1 MTPRI
6 EVAGELLSDPAAMVL
21 DSVRT
26 MAATMVV
33 RVPWLDA
40 PEREAHSVVLYL
52 AAVEGAGEVLAGCR
66 AGFG

>member
-6 EVAGELLSDPAAMVL
+6 EFAGELLSVLAAMVI

>member
-1 MTPRI
+1 MAR
-6 EVAGELLSDPAAMVL
+6 SVL

-26 MAATMVV
+26 MAATMVI